1 MIRLTFTILL
11 LVPVSFFALLKYQQ
25 EDITYDVT
33 WTKSDSPVYI
43 YGNVTIKNNATL
55 TIRAGVEV
63 RFMPVNGDGGFREG
77 SELYIAD
84 GKLVAYGTQT
94 SPVIFTSGKNM
105 KSKGDWGC
113 IVVEG
118 DNIINMNHCVIEYAK
133 AGLIFWNLSQSANMI
148 TSVNYCIVQ
157 NCSEVGML
165 FYNSSPNINYNS
177 IKYNYYGIQ
186 TQNWSSPIVNNN
198 DIFDNN
204 IYNLRNISRSNVDA
218 TSNWWGTTN
227 KDKIALKIY
236 DYYDDHNY
244 GVVDYQPFRET
255 SFFNEGGV
263 GDNSVGWLRAMF
275 IP

>member
-1 MIRLTFTILL
+1 MVKLTFILVL
-11 LVPVSFFALLKYQQ
+11 LAPLFAFSMLIYQQ
-25 EDITYDVT
+25 EDITHDTT
-33 WTKSDSPVYI
+33 WSMTDSPIYI
-43 YGNVTIKNNATL
+43 YGNVTVKNNATL
-55 TIRAGVEV
+55 TIRSGVEV
-63 RFMPVNGDGGFREG
+63 CFMPVTGDGGFRDG

-84 GKLVAYGTQT
+84 GKLVAYGTQAL
-94 SPVIFTSGKNM
+94 PVKFTSGKDI
-105 KSKGDWGC
+105 KSRGDWGC

-118 DNIINMNHCVIEYAK
+118 DNVINLNHCSIEYAK

-186 TQNWSSPIVNNN
+186 TQNWSSPKINSN
-198 DIFDNN
+198 DIFDNDS
-204 IYNLRNISRSNVDA
+204 YNFRNISRTNEDA
-218 TSNWWGTTN
+218 TTNWWGTKS
-227 KDKIALKIY
+227 KDKIASKIY

-244 GVVDYQPFRET
+244 GVVDYQPFLD
-255 SFFNEGGV
+255 SSYFNQGGV
-263 GDNSVGWLRAMF
+263 GENSVGWLRAMF